1 MNEWRLTPRFKQKLP
16 PENSKS
22 LLEVSYFDKH
32 ETKETLMNK
41 LLKDKD
47 FYEVFDKWI
56 DFDYDKAFNLLEQL
70 DDEERRNI
78 TLRMLQKLK
87 GKTIQE
93 LMTIGGKKALKDAF
107 TYMYENMPD
116 IFNTIVKK
124 YWPDAEDYL

>member
-1 MNEWRLTPRFKQKLP
+1 MATGHPGLATIHAE
-16 PENSKS
+16 SI
-22 LLEVSYFDKH
+22 
-32 ETKETLMNK
+32 ETLMNK